1 MNYRGWI
8 IVLVAY
14 VVINQL
20 FVGLMFNYGMNEHN
34 QMMYRLNNMPNVAK
48 GVIK

>member
-1 MNYRGWI
+1 M
-8 IVLVAY
+8 VLVAY

-34 QMMYRLNNMPNVAK
+34 KIMHQLNNMPNVAK